1 MKNFFQFQKG
11 NRLWILILAVIIIPN
26 IIEEFLT
33 MIFHFKFDHTI
44 WYEVVDTA
52 VVLVIATPIFLY
64 LIKRMDGY
72 ANQLE
77 EQLIKNLEITKQLQI
92 KNGQLNHQAYYDYL
106 TRLPNRFM
114 LFENLNKLIE
124 DIDSGKKQIAVMFID
139 LDRFKTINDT
149 MGHISGDYLIQQVAK
164 RLRDSIPK
172 QDFVYRHGGD
182 EFIILLEETDKEQ
195 YIKTASSILELFS
208 SPFSINNESLFTTA
222 SIGISIYPFHGEDA
236 ETLIK
241 NADTAMYEAKEKGK
255 NTYQIYNAD
264 PDDKIIR
271 RMKLENGLRTVLE
284 NDELRVYYQPQVD
297 LRTGKIKGVEA
308 LLRWIH
314 PELGFIPPDEFIP
327 LAEETGAIIPIGGWV
342 LETACKQAKLWQMST
357 NPSLCV
363 SVNVSIRQMKEDN
376 FVDVVSEMLE
386 RSGLEPAYLELEITE
401 TLMQNIDASLTVF
414 NQLKKLGVQIS
425 IDDFGTGYSSLSLL
439 AHLPIDYLKID
450 RSFTNGMLEHS
461 NTISIVK
468 TIINMG
474 RNLNLKIVAEGIE
487 EERQELFLSQ
497 HGCHIGQGYYYS
509 RPLPVEELDKLL
521 EEQHEAVFTAY

>member
-1 MKNFFQFQKG
+1 MKNFFQFKKG
-11 NRLWILILAVIIIPN
+11 NRLWIFILAVIIIPN
-26 IIEEFLT
+26 IIEESLN
-33 MIFHFKFDHTI
+33 MIFHFKFNHTI
-44 WYEVVDTA
+44 WYEVVDT
-52 VVLVIATPIFLY
+52 VIVLVIAAPIFTY
-64 LIKRMDGY
+64 LIKRMDDY
-72 ANQLE
+72 SNQLE
-77 EQLIKNLEITKQLQI
+77 EQLIKNSEITKQLKI
-92 KNGQLNHQAYYDYL
+92 KNEQLNHQAYYDYL
-106 TRLPNRFM
+106 TGLPNRFM
-114 LFENLNKLIE
+114 LFENLNRFIANM
-124 DIDSGKKQIAVMFID
+124 DSQKKQMAIMFID

-149 MGHISGDYLIQQVAK
+149 LGHISGDYLIQQVAK
-164 RLRDSIPK
+164 RLRKSIPEE
-172 QDFVYRHGGD
+172 DFVYRHGGD

-195 YIKTASSILELFS
+195 YTKIASSILDLFS
-208 SPFSINNESLFTTA
+208 SPFSVNNERLFTTA

-241 NADTAMYEAKEKGK
+241 NADTAMYEAKERGK
-255 NTYQIYNAD
+255 NTYQLYNSE

-284 NDELRVYYQPQVD
+284 NNELSIYYQPQVN

-308 LLRWIH
+308 LLRWHH

-327 LAEETGAIIPIGGWV
+327 LAEETGAIISIGEWV
-342 LETACKQAKLWQMST
+342 LETACKQAKSWQMSVF
-357 NPSLCV
+357 PSLCV
-363 SVNVSIRQMKEDN
+363 SVNVSIRQIKEDN
-376 FVDVVSEMLE
+376 FVDIVSNILQKSE
-386 RSGLEPAYLELEITE
+386 LEPSYLELEITE
-401 TLMQNIDASLTVF
+401 TLMQNIDTSLTIF

-450 RSFTNGMLEHS
+450 RSFTNNMLEHS

-509 RPLPVEELDKLL
+509 RPIPVEELSELL
-521 EEQHEAVFTAY
+521 EQQYEPVSKAY